1 MVQVVKE
8 EKLLL
13 QKEQEALGFVGKNG
27 PGYVQNL
34 ATEEEKKHFEGVLYC
49 GGIPILTLISYMT
62 SHVNPY

>member
-8 EKLLL
+8 EKSLL

-34 ATEEEKKHFEGVLYC
+34 ATEEEKKHFEGVLYR

-62 SHVNPY
+62 SNANPF